1 MRDKL
6 PAHFLGLFQNQF
18 LTVAHLTSSP
28 LQNVT
33 LADNP
38 VSPNDPD

>member
-1 MRDKL
+1 MGDKL